1 LRLILNSAPGP
12 GARICYVRP
21 ETRSGRAIGARPAPA
36 PAGARDPAGRGGA
49 LIAQEEYP
57 ELDVHA
63 PGAAHRARPPARA
76 RLATYSQTE
85 GTGPA
90 ARGRARSGCAL
101 RNFLYG
107 EHGFHGP
114 RDDEFFD
121 PRNSLLNDVLDRH
134 TGLPITLALVFIE
147 VGRAIGLDLAGVN
160 FPGHFLVKT
169 VYDGPELLL
178 DPFNRG
184 REVTWVEAIDRIE
197 KVNGKK
203 EPPEDY
209 TEAVTP
215 RRFLFRL
222 LSNLKAAYLREE
234 KFDEA
239 IAVIDRLLMVHP
251 AAHWERRDRGLLLL
265 KTGSYHRARVELE
278 GYLAAVPGA
287 DDRESVERRIEQ
299 ARQLAMQLN

>member
-1 LRLILNSAPGP
+1 MK
-12 GARICYVRP
+12 
-21 ETRSGRAIGARPAPA
+21 PAPA
-36 PAGARDPAGRGGA
+36 ARAALDRLLRLPEPEIPLAEA
-49 LIAQEEYP
+49 ALLIAQEEYP
-57 ELDVHA
+57 ELDV
-63 PGAAHRARPPARA
+63 RAYLGRLTALGHQLARA
-76 RLATYSQTE
+76 LSTYSQTE
-85 GTGPA
+85 GTGP
-90 ARGRARSGCAL
+90 GGTWTRSERLRAL

-114 RDDEFFD
+114 RAEEFFD
-121 PRNSLLNDVLDRH
+121 PRNSFLNDVLDRH

-147 VGRAIGLDLAGVN
+147 VGRAIGLELAGVN

-169 VYDGPELLL
+169 VDDGPELLL

-197 KVNGKK
+197 QVRGKK

-234 KFDEA
+234 KFEEA
-239 IAVIDRLLMVHP
+239 IATIDRLLMVHP

-265 KTGSYHRARVELE
+265 KTGAYHRAGAELE
-278 GYLAAVPGA
+278 SYLEAVPGA

-299 ARQLAMQLN
+299 ARQLAAQLN

>member
-1 LRLILNSAPGP
+1 M
-12 GARICYVRP
+12 
-21 ETRSGRAIGARPAPA
+21 RPAPDA
-36 PAGARDPAGRGGA
+36 PAARRA
-49 LIAQEEYP
+49 LDRLLHLPEPEIPLAEAALVIAQEEYP
-57 ELDVHA
+57 ELDVKEYL
-63 PGAAHRARPPARA
+63 G
-76 RLATYSQTE
+76 RLTALGHQLAQSLADYSQTE
-85 GTGPA
+85 GSGP
-90 ARGRARSGCAL
+90 GGTWTRAERLRAL

-107 EHGFHGP
+107 EYDFHGP
-114 RDDEFFD
+114 KDEEFFD
-121 PRNSLLNDVLDRH
+121 PRNSFLNDVLDRR

-147 VGRAIGLDLAGVN
+147 VGRAIGLELAGVN

-169 VYDGPELLL
+169 MDDGPELLL

-209 TEAVTP
+209 TDAVTP

-234 KFDEA
+234 RFEPA
-239 IAVIDRLLMVHP
+239 LAVIDRLLMVHP

-265 KTGSYHRARVELE
+265 RLGWYHRARAELE
-278 GYLAAVPGA
+278 AYLGAVPAA
-287 DDRESVERRIEQ
+287 DDREAVERRIEQ
-299 ARQLAMQLN
+299 AQQLAAQLN